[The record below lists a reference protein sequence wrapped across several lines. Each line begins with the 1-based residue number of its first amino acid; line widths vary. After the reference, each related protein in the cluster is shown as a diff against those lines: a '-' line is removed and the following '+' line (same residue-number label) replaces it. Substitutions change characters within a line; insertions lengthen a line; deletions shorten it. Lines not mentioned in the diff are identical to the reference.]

1 MNKPMEDFVTRGGLG
16 ELMAAAQQALEGLHA
31 QQQPSGFRTIPL
43 PSETAPHVGPGTDT
57 TQWWNITRRLS
68 RAIYDAEK
76 ARELELNTAHPCA
89 GCDVTDRAAQKRCI
103 SDNCPA
109 KLRLD
114 AEDGIATVACPGCG
128 TSYRFGR
135 ANPARVECGECKT
148 RFACMA
154 ELLLAHRRERGLD

>member
-16 ELMAAAQQALEGLHA
+16 ELMAAATEALDELHTVA
-31 QQQPSGFRTIPL
+31 GVDASHWWRT
-43 PSETAPHVGPGTDT
+43 T
-57 TQWWNITRRLS
+57 TRLGA
-68 RAIYDAEK
+68 AIKAAEK

-103 SDNCPA
+103 SDPCPA